1 MNKTTPYEDLIAAK
15 LEQMPVPDMADAIW
29 DNIAMQLDAGVDI
42 PEAKPTPKPKYGG
55 KAGFGIIGA
64 IIIAALIYW
73 YYHTKHQTPANTTT
87 PKAPPAIEKTAP
99 AIDSAAVNDH
109 NTGKKNAPLLPVI
122 IKKNSAFSPVH
133 VPDSV
138 RVDSIATPPLT
149 PEKIDSFV
157 SSHQKTPE
165 RVFDSIYQ
173 MPVRKRPKGVKGI
186 KPDDYRLDVNKDSIP
201 KKQ

>member
-42 PEAKPTPKPKYGG
+42 PEAKPTPKYKGKIAYG
-55 KAGFGIIGA
+55 FLGA

-73 YYHTKHQTPANTTT
+73 YYHTQHQTPANTTT
-87 PKAPPAIEKTAP
+87 PKAPPAIEKTTP
-99 AIDSAAVNDH
+99 LIDSPAVIDN
-109 NTGKKNAPLLPVI
+109 NIEKKNAPILPVI
-122 IKKNSAFSPVH
+122 IKKDSAFSPVH
-133 VPDSV
+133 APDSV
-138 RVDSIATPPLT
+138 HVDSITIAPLT

-157 SSHQKTPE
+157 SSHQKIPE

-173 MPVRKRPKGVKGI
+173 MPVRKKPKGVKGI